1 MAKSEYYYNHETCH
15 YHPARPT
22 FWGVVSYVLGI
33 ILTSAI
39 FFAGLVLLHD
49 RFTQTDRELQLSNEN
64 ALLKEHGS
72 VLTAQLNTVEAT
84 LHQLRSK
91 DQLLHK
97 QIFNESESQ
106 SGSNI
111 TASNA
116 ILLADANGFEE
127 HIGQLNQQVGSLLKG
142 SSQVNQAFGDRI
154 DIDKSTSSELNHV
167 PTLPPL
173 ATIHMDLILSGFGSR
188 INPFHKGLYEHP
200 GIDLSAP
207 RGTEVLATAP
217 GTIVHIS
224 RSSVQ
229 AGYGNYVEID
239 HGNGFRTRYTHLD
252 DILIRSGQKVSKG
265 QVIGTVGNSGGST
278 VPHLHYEI
286 LFEGKPVDP
295 VIYMVEGLD
304 TRVYNRLVTLSS
316 KVNQSL
322 D

>member
-1 MAKSEYYYNHETCH
+1 MSKSKYYYNPETCH

-33 ILTSAI
+33 VLTSGL
-39 FFAGLVLLHD
+39 FFVGLVLLHD

-64 ALLKEHGS
+64 ALLKKHGA
-72 VLTAQLNTVEAT
+72 VLTAQLNTVEST
-84 LHQLRSK
+84 LHELRGK

-97 QIFNESESQ
+97 QIFNDSESQ
-106 SGSNI
+106 AGSNI
-111 TASNA
+111 AASNA
-116 ILLADANGFEE
+116 ILLADADGFED
-127 HIGQLNQQVGSLLKG
+127 QVVKLDQKVGSLLKG
-142 SSQVNQAFGDRI
+142 SSEVNQAFANRI

-173 ATIHMDLILSGFGSR
+173 AMIHLDLILSGFGSR

-207 RGTEVLATAP
+207 RGTEVLASAP

-229 AGYGNYVEID
+229 AGYGNYIEID

-252 DILIRSGQKVSKG
+252 DIHIRSGQKVSKG

-278 VPHLHYEI
+278 APHLHYEI
-286 LFEGKPVDP
+286 LLDGKPVDP

-304 TRVYNRLVTLSS
+304 TQVYNRLASLSS